1 MLKKAIFLALAASI
15 SVAAAAPA
23 MAQPF
28 DHNDRMGAPTDMR
41 GGGGPPGDVRM
52 GGGERGDM
60 RMGGHIDQRIGDLRT
75 RISDRLQQRS
85 IGFRQARNL
94 QTQLRRAQWLEQRYR
109 DQSGG
114 HLNDGQRADLN
125 GRLDRIAAQLG
136 FDRG

>member
-41 GGGGPPGDVRM
+41 GGGD
-52 GGGERGDM
+52 RGDM
-60 RMGGHIDQRIGDLRT
+60 RMGGRVDQRIGDLQMRL
-75 RISDRLQQRS
+75 SDRLQHRD
-85 IGFRQARNL
+85 IDFRQARRL
-94 QTQLRRAQWLEQRYR
+94 QDQLRRAQWLEQRYR
-109 DQSGG
+109 GQNGG
-114 HLNDGQRADLN
+114 HLTDWQRADLN
-125 GRLDRIAAQLG
+125 GRLDRITAQLG